1 MLLETKKL
9 NQHALKQL
17 ASGEVLAIRIKEYL
31 SSDLSR
37 KLADKIMMSGYAHY
51 INAPSIGRIGMAF
64 YEAENEPEL
73 LNTYF
78 EQAHGHIENLRERC
92 LPYTSPIDRLRCE
105 LDEAWPAGA
114 NLENLYGQ
122 KMFIGLSR
130 VVEPDVYFLAH
141 HDIFAKD
148 APHSF
153 HAKSLQAQFACNVY
167 LDMPDEGG
175 ELEIWE
181 QEMLP
186 AEFDALRGDSYGISP
201 ELLGKPSLRLK
212 PNCGELIL
220 FNSRKMHAVA
230 PSVNS
235 SRLSLS
241 CFVGYRGDHAPLTFW
256 S

>member
-1 MLLETKKL
+1 
-9 NQHALKQL
+9 
-17 ASGEVLAIRIKEYL
+17 
-31 SSDLSR
+31 
-37 KLADKIMMSGYAHY
+37 
-51 INAPSIGRIGMAF
+51 
-64 YEAENEPEL
+64 
-73 LNTYF
+73 
-78 EQAHGHIENLRERC
+78 
-92 LPYTSPIDRLRCE
+92 
-105 LDEAWPAGA
+105 
-114 NLENLYGQ
+114 
-122 KMFIGLSR
+122 MFIGLSR
-130 VVEPDVYFLAH
+130 VVEPGVYFLAH

-181 QEMLP
+181 REMLP
-186 AEFDALRGDSYGISP
+186 TEFDALRGDSYGIPP

-235 SRLSLS
+235 ARLSLS

>member
-1 MLLETKKL
+1 MLIKTKKID
-9 NQHALKQL
+9 QKSLKNL
-17 ASGEVLAIRIKEYL
+17 ASGEVLAIRIKDYL

-37 KLADKIMMSGYAHY
+37 KLADKIMASGYAHY

-64 YEAENEPEL
+64 YEAGNEPEL

-92 LPYTSPIDRLRCE
+92 LPYTSPIDKLRCE
-105 LDEAWPAGA
+105 LDEVWPAGA

-130 VVEPDVYFLAH
+130 VVEPNVYFLAH

-153 HAKSLQAQFACNVY
+153 HARSLQAQFACNVY

-181 QEMLP
+181 QEMSP
-186 AEFDALRGDSYGISP
+186 AEFDALRGESYGILP
-201 ELLGKPSLRLK
+201 ELLGEPSLRLK

-230 PSVNS
+230 PSVKH

-241 CFVGYRGDHAPLTFW
+241 CFVGYRGDHAPLTCW